1 MSVSKQARNQASKNA
16 SKQGKQEGKL
26 EGKTAGRNLLDSNLP
41 ESKKFLSRFFM
52 SRPCVT
58 NLELKSKD
66 HRGLVFQVQKGDRWN
81 IPCTQF
87 DGKRLLSRGLS
98 GV

>member
-1 MSVSKQARNQASKNA
+1 MFVSKQARNQASKHA
-16 SKQGKQEGKL
+16 SKQGKL
-26 EGKTAGRNLLDSNLP
+26 EGKTAGRNLLESNLP
-41 ESKKFLSRFFM
+41 ESKKFLSCFFM

-81 IPCTQF
+81 IPCTEF